1 MNGAFDI
8 AHLLGGVMLVLAL
21 LMLAQRR
28 TEAAIGAYALQS
40 TALALA
46 AATQAWAQD
55 SGGLAVAAIVILG
68 VQGVL
73 LPTALRRVARTAPQ
87 PDGGSPA
94 AMALGVAA
102 VILAILAVRGTVLP
116 TAMARED
123 LAAALAVTVL
133 GLLAVTTRRDAM
145 GQMLG
150 FLTAASGC
158 TLAAVSLPGLPGPLV
173 LLGLALLLLPG
184 LGVAMLRRWALLAGP
199 Q

>member
-1 MNGAFDI
+1 MNGALEI

-28 TEAAIGAYALQS
+28 TEGAIGAYALQS
-40 TALALA
+40 AALALA
-46 AATQAWAQD
+46 AAAQAWAQD
-55 SGGLAVAAIVILG
+55 GAGLWVAAIVILG
-68 VQGVL
+68 VQAVL
-73 LPTALRRVARTAPQ
+73 LPAGLRRVAQTAPQ

-102 VILAILAVRGTVLP
+102 VVLSILAVRSAVLP

-123 LAAALAVTVL
+123 LAASLSVTVL
-133 GLLAVTTRRDAM
+133 GLLAVITRRDAM

-150 FLTAASGC
+150 FLTATSGC
-158 TLAAVSLPGLPGPLV
+158 ILAAVSLPGLPGPLV

-184 LGVAMLRRWALLAGP
+184 LGVAMLQRWARLAGP
-199 Q
+199 P